1 MMVAGVTFRGFTVK
15 DIAVNTLVQVCQVIV
30 ALGLLNVW
38 LLRFNKRTA
47 YRGGTSVNMPGE
59 FTAYGL
65 PVWSCYFVGVLK
77 VASASAMLAGLL
89 YPRIVLPAAAVV
101 AALMVGSVAMHLKV
115 RDPFKKSVPA
125 LSVLVLCVI
134 IIAEHWPGR

>member
-1 MMVAGVTFRGFTVK
+1 MTFREFTVK
-15 DIAVNTLVQVCQVIV
+15 DVVVNTLVQVCQVIV

-38 LLRFNKRTA
+38 LLRFNKPTA
-47 YRGGTSVNMPGE
+47 YRGGTAVNMPGE

-65 PVWSCYFVGVLK
+65 PAWFCCCVGVLK
-77 VASASAMLAGLL
+77 VACACALLAGLL
-89 YPRIVLPAAAVV
+89 YPRISLPAAAVV

-125 LSVLVLCVI
+125 LAVLVLCLIVI
-134 IIAEHWPGR
+134 AGHWPGR